1 LRGEVRDVM
10 GRRRLRESIGIHS
23 DGGVLSM
30 EVLAED
36 GTWQK
41 VEADGIPGPLSLSI
55 CSEKLAF
62 DCRVHDRVIRLARD
76 EDRWFVDLD

>member
-1 LRGEVRDVM
+1 M
-10 GRRRLRESIGIHS
+10 GRRRTGESIGFHA

-41 VEADGIPGPLSLSI
+41 VEPEELSGPIGLSI
-55 CSEKLAF
+55 CCEKSAF

-76 EDRWFVDLD
+76 ADRWFVDLS

>member
-1 LRGEVRDVM
+1 
-10 GRRRLRESIGIHS
+10 
-23 DGGVLSM
+23 M

-41 VEADGIPGPLSLSI
+41 VEPEELSGPIGLSI
-55 CSEKLAF
+55 CCEKSAF

-76 EDRWFVDLD
+76 ADRWFVDLS